1 MIMLSKAS
9 PPLEGAVVSLM
20 LLGEGT
26 SDFLIRYKGISGKQ
40 LIMAEQ
46 EQKV

>member
-1 MIMLSKAS
+1 MLSKAS
-9 PPLEGAVVSLM
+9 SPLEGAVVALI
-20 LLGEGT
+20 LLGEGK
-26 SDFLIRYKGISGKQ
+26 SGFLIRYKGISGKQ